1 MDRKPL
7 FSLTDLQAGEM
18 GGSQITEAR
27 LQPGLLDASEKTCRS
42 TQIDEECK
50 NLKTYKEQ
58 P

>member
-1 MDRKPL
+1 M
-7 FSLTDLQAGEM
+7 SLTELQAGAM

-42 TQIDEECK
+42 TQIDEERK
-50 NLKTYKEQ
+50 NLKAYKEQ